1 MPLRVAKPVAAIIM
15 TVAPFCKKLLY
26 LLLD

>member
-1 MPLRVAKPVAAIIM
+1 MPLQVSKPVAAIAM
-15 TVAPFCKKLLY
+15 TVTWFRKKLLY

>member
-1 MPLRVAKPVAAIIM
+1 MPLRVVKPVAAIIM
-15 TVAPFCKKLLY
+15 TVTLFRKKLLY